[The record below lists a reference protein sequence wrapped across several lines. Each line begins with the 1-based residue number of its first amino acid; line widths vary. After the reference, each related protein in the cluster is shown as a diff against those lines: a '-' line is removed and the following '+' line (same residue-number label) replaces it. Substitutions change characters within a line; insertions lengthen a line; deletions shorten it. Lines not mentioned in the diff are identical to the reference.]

1 MNDDWERGRS
11 EKQKQKQK
19 QMNFLIVFNFKLK
32 TEKGAE
38 RHSWTALIFGI
49 SSNF

>member
-11 EKQKQKQK
+11 EKQK

-38 RHSWTALIFGI
+38 THSWTALIFGI
-49 SSNF
+49 SSHF

>member
-11 EKQKQKQK
+11 EKQKQK

-38 RHSWTALIFGI
+38 RHSWTALIFGT
-49 SSNF
+49 SSHF